1 MSRKLKIY
9 EQSMGGGNYTQVPTI
24 LLKGKWLEKAGF
36 KPGEYVEVVVEGDKI
51 TLSKTTPPEAKSTK
65 KSLEERIN
73 KLDSKQRAKLANLI
87 DKL

>member
-24 LLKGKWLEKAGF
+24 LLKGKWLEEAGF